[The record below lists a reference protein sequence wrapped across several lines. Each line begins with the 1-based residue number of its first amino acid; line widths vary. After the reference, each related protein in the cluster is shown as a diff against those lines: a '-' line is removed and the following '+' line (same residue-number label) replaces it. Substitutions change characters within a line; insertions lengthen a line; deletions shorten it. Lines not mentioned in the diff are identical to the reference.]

1 MIERLAQVDWL
12 TVLLAAAVII
22 GVLLT
27 PYDLLRV
34 VQRRWEQRRQ
44 QRIARGEDVTPRRVP
59 YDDDEEDEE

>member
-1 MIERLAQVDWL
+1 MTGGLEQIDW
-12 TVLLAAAVII
+12 TTLLIAVAVIV

-34 VQRRWEQRRQ
+34 VQRRWEQQRQ

-59 YDDDEEDEE
+59 YDDDEEDD